1 MFEDKLALLEK
12 EFAKQQAICSELY
25 KEVAIKGKVELK
37 PTYEKELEKL
47 TIFSHDILTLKQEMN
62 NPTSK

>member
-25 KEVAIKGKVELK
+25 KEIAIKGKTELK
-37 PTYEKELEKL
+37 PKYEKELEKL
-47 TIFSHDILTLKQEMN
+47 TVFSHDILTLKQEMN
-62 NPTSK
+62 NPTNQ